1 MTITAQS
8 IIQEAQEILQDI
20 AGVRWAATELVAHLN
35 DGQRELATLR
45 PDWYA
50 TNAALVLALG
60 AKQALPVAC
69 VNFMDITRNTN
80 GPAITQVEQRMLDAI
95 DRSWYTKTPVAVIK
109 HFTYD
114 PRNRDVL
121 FVYPPAIAGTS
132 VDAVYS
138 VMPADIPAPG
148 GAPYTTV
155 NGTLTGKDSIKNPLL
170 HFVLFRAF
178 AKDAEF
184 GGNATMSAS
193 HYQLFVSLVGGS
205 AATGAAVKPEVTE

>member
-8 IIQEAQEILQDI
+8 IVQEAQELLQDV
-20 AGVRWAATELVAHLN
+20 AGVRWPAAELVNHLN

-50 TNAALVLALG
+50 TNAPLVLVAG
-60 AKQALPVAC
+60 AKQTLPAAC
-69 VNFMDITRNTN
+69 ISFMDLVRNTN
-80 GPAITQVEQRMLDAI
+80 GQAIIQVEQRMLDAFNP
-95 DRSWYTKTPVAVIK
+95 SWYTGTSSGTIQ

-114 PRNRDVL
+114 PRNRDTL

-148 GAPYTTV
+148 GSAYTTV
-155 NGTLTGKDSIKNPLL
+155 TGTLTGKDSIKNPLL

-184 GGNATMSAS
+184 GGNAAMSAS
-193 HYQLFVSLVGGS
+193 HYQLFVSLVGTNS
-205 AATGAAVKPEVTE
+205 GAAVKPEVSQ